1 VNVAQMKL
9 ALAEVP
15 DMAEVM
21 LLLGTDDGYL
31 EVQCNGVAGVAVR
44 DGRPVVT
51 LTVRQSP

>member
-1 VNVAQMKL
+1 MNVAQMKL